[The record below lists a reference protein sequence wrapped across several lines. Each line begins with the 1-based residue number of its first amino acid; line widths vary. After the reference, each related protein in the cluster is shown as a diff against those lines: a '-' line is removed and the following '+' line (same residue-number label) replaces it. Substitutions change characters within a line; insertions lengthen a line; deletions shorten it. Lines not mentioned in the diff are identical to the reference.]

1 MIDLIDPFI
10 LNGRRYTRLDGEF
23 TELLVLFGRAHVVE
37 ALDHFGQSPAD
48 YNPASVRSYCQWIED
63 SYC

>member
-1 MIDLIDPFI
+1 MIDLIDPFV

-23 TELLVLFGRAHVVE
+23 TELLV
-37 ALDHFGQSPAD
+37 LDHFGQSPAD